1 MRSRTTGQL
10 SWQCVFFV
18 DTAAEEA
25 PERERRFPT
34 ARTLVLDAAPFAEEW
49 QFTRAVWDVLRCEA
63 YFGYS
68 PPPGEG
74 PNWNALNEGLMSVDE
89 DTTPAKD
96 YLLVVRNA
104 AILWQRLPGTAG
116 HFLQNWLWIAE
127 WWATAQQT
135 SFDLLFVL

>member
-1 MRSRTTGQL
+1 M
-10 SWQCVFFV
+10 FFV
-18 DTAAEEA
+18 DTADEEA
-25 PERERRFPT
+25 PERARRFPT
-34 ARTLVLDAAPFAEEW
+34 ARTFVIDAAPFEEEW

-68 PPPGEG
+68 PPPGAG
-74 PNWNALNEGLMSVDE
+74 PNWNALFDGLKSVDE
-89 DTTPAKD
+89 DTTQAKD

-116 HFLQNWLWIAE
+116 HFVQVWLSAAQHWAE
-127 WWATAQQT
+127 RLET